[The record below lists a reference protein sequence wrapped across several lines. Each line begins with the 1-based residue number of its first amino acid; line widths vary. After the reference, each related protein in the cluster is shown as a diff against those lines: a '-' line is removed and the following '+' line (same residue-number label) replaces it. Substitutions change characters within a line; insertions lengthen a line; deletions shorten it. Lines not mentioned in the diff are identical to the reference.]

1 MVMVLVVM
9 ALLLTHHSTYADD
22 ALDAREGVD
31 LLLKCRFT
39 EHYDGKDFT
48 FFWTRWSCCPTQ
60 FENVAIGDVQLNTN
74 YR

>member
-1 MVMVLVVM
+1 M
-9 ALLLTHHSTYADD
+9 LLLMVAVLNHHRTNADD

-48 FFWTRWSCCPTQ
+48 FYWTRWSCCPTQ
-60 FENVAIGDVQLNTN
+60 FENVAIGDVQLNPN